1 MEEKRKDRR
10 LELDVSIELERLD
23 QGEMTTLKL
32 IHVDVTDLSSS
43 GMGFRTSQPMDNGAL
58 YDTRI
63 KIWTKEVIPAVIR
76 IVRCEKVSENEYQC
90 GATFVGLMSSDALK
104 INIYSMLNPEE

>member
-1 MEEKRKDRR
+1 MEEKRKSRR
-10 LELDVSIELERLD
+10 LDLDVAIELERLD
-23 QGEMTTLKL
+23 QGDMTTLKL
-32 IHVDVTDLSSS
+32 VHVNVTDLSSS
-43 GMGFRTSQPMDNGAL
+43 GMGFNTTQPLENGAL

-63 KIWTKEVIPAVIR
+63 KIWTKETIQAVIR
-76 IVRCEKVSENEYQC
+76 IVRCEMASEEQYHC

>member
-1 MEEKRKDRR
+1 MEEKRKSRR

-23 QGEMTTLKL
+23 QGAMTTLTM

-43 GMGFRTSQPMDNGAL
+43 GMGLNTSQPMDNGAL

-76 IVRCEKVSENEYQC
+76 IVRCEKIAENQYHC

-104 INIYSMLNPEE
+104 INIYSMLNPDE

>member
-10 LELDVSIELERLD
+10 LDLDVSIELERLD
-23 QGEMTTLKL
+23 QGDMTTLKM
-32 IHVDVTDLSSS
+32 IHANVTDLSSS
-43 GMGFRTSQPMDNGAL
+43 GMGFDTMQPLDDSAL
-58 YDTRI
+58 YDTSLT
-63 KIWTKEVIPAVIR
+63 IWSKETIQAVIR
-76 IVRCEKVSENEYQC
+76 IVRCEKITDNLYHC

>member
-1 MEEKRKDRR
+1 MEEKRQDRR
-10 LELDVSIELERLD
+10 LDLDVSIELERLD
-23 QGEMTTLKL
+23 QGEVTTLKL

-43 GMGFRTSQPMDNGAL
+43 GMGFNTTQQMENGAL

-76 IVRCEKVSENEYQC
+76 IVRCEHVSENQYHC